1 MILYAVRPSLR
12 RCGAILQQAKS
23 RFRQMRVLS
32 AICDGS
38 LGDYRGLF
46 TSCLGAQQTICD
58 CINISAPIRYLGLC
72 ACIGWW
78 LLFQQTPDEN
88 PHKRR
93 WNSHHNFP
101 RRANVHEVQI
111 VMTAKWVF
119 QCSPRRCNSVLGK
132 NRMDRQKEFSNAG
145 LMGPLRW
152 LVGPGLFSATNCW
165 PVLFV
170 CWIDR

>member
-1 MILYAVRPSLR
+1 MPDDPVRRSPLASQVRCYSATNQVALQANEGIECDMR
-12 RCGAILQQAKS
+12 R
-23 RFRQMRVLS
+23 
-32 AICDGS
+32 S
-38 LGDYRGLF
+38 LGRLTRVF

-58 CINISAPIRYLGLC
+58 CINISAIIRYLGLC

-88 PHKRR
+88 PDKRR

-101 RRANVHEVQI
+101 RRANVQI

-119 QCSPRRCNSVLGK
+119 QWSQTLQLGPGQKPHGSPKGVLKRGTY
-132 NRMDRQKEFSNAG
+132 
-145 LMGPLRW
+145 GPLRW
-152 LVGPGLFSATNCW
+152 LVRPGLFSATNCW